1 MPELLGQSETVSH
14 MFRRYKVLS
23 HFDAAV
29 EVVHLGGVRRRITV
43 MWAQTRMMNRTASTE
58 AECCSTGTVADLVR
72 CSSRDK
78 HSISQKLYNGPTL
91 DAILFIEPAAQHLV
105 QVPALVVD
113 GVVVWRILLSLLL
126 PHLPQVHKH

>member
-23 HFDAAV
+23 HLDAAV
-29 EVVHLGGVRRRITV
+29 EVVHLGGVRRRMTV
-43 MWAQTRMMNRTASTE
+43 MWAQIRMMNPTVSTE
-58 AECCSTGTVADLVR
+58 GECCTTGIVADLVR
-72 CSSRDK
+72 RSSRYK
-78 HSISQKLYNGPTL
+78 HSISQKLYDGPAL
-91 DAILFIEPAAQHLV
+91 DAILLIEPAAQHLV

-126 PHLPQVHKH
+126 SHLPQMYKQ